1 MRPTC
6 ERPTME
12 RRSKSSK
19 DPVAFANASRSR
31 SRNTPS
37 GRFISKMGRRP
48 EVTSHDGSLTGMVTE
63 TARVAGVSGR
73 YRKVLPRALCLSIR
87 PASAPSV
94 QTLIIAVLFYEFIQ
108 CWPVGAGGLELQFQP
123 KDREESGYFGISKLT
138 GAAVLQGVERCPTDT
153 RHLRQFRLAQPQAAA
168 LCGNLRTKCQQIHMP
183 NISCNMSYITD
194 FK

>member
-1 MRPTC
+1 MRPNC

-19 DPVAFANASRSR
+19 TPVAFAKAIRSR

-48 EVTSHDGSLTGMVTE
+48 DVTSQDGSLTGMVTD
-63 TARVAGVSGR
+63 TARGAGVSGR
-73 YRKVLPRALCLSIR
+73 YRKVLPRTLCLSIR

-94 QTLIIAVLFYEFIQ
+94 QTLIIEILFDEFIQ
-108 CWPVGAGGLELQFQP
+108 CWPLGSGGLELQFQP

-138 GAAVLQGVERCPTDT
+138 GAAVLQRVEGCPTDT
-153 RHLRQFRLAQPQAAA
+153 RHLSQFRLGQPQAAA
-168 LCGNLRTKCQQIHMP
+168 LCGNFRADCQ
-183 NISCNMSYITD
+183 
-194 FK
+194 